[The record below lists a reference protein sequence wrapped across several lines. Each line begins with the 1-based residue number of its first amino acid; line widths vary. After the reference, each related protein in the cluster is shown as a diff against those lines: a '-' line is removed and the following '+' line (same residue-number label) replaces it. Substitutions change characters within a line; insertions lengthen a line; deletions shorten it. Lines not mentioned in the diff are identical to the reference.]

1 MNASRCGKNPVSNDP
16 FLSKFFFVFCIS
28 LGAFAQVKFQPQTAY
43 LGNLEDDDDII
54 TVYSKPTANWKNCTK
69 KTDSNGREYCKEAVG
84 WPGKDA
90 TIKIIGPD
98 EKHKIIDPF
107 TEKEVNETFVKV
119 WFRYTREVKGADGQI
134 KKITKEDTG
143 YLPKY
148 ALTVKKQEAVY
159 ATSLKKGPEEDC
171 PPGKTPD
178 KKSMSIGEQ
187 IAKVAKNQTV
197 VSAADEISKVVG
209 KCLVSPPTSRPKN
222 LPNSN
227 VYDAWVVPK
236 IKAQPVPKLKN
247 EHNKAMTQADLI
259 NIDALART
267 LYGEMGGCFK
277 KGLQYPMAVARVA
290 VNRLEQESKWEEFT
304 ATNVRRT
311 NQPIPKLAKL
321 ITTPEKFNNW
331 IGRTNNGPLHQSL
344 CPPSQAGKPYWNEN
358 AASKEEA
365 AIWKNAVRIATE
377 AVLYPNQFKSRSPG
391 MKNVHF
397 YTSDMGKFMNSR
409 RVSASIDGRSLTNTD
424 CVELWTDPT
433 PPKPKAKP
441 KASAKKKK

>member
-1 MNASRCGKNPVSNDP
+1 ML
-16 FLSKFFFVFCIS
+16 FLFRSLMIFCFS
-28 LGAFAQVKFQPQTAY
+28 LSAVAQSKFQPQTAY

-54 TVYSKPTANWKNCTK
+54 TVFNTPTATWKNCTK
-69 KTDSNGREYCKEAVG
+69 KTDNNGREYCEEAVG
-84 WPGKDA
+84 WLDKNA
-90 TIKIIGPD
+90 AVKIIGPD
-98 EKHKIIDPF
+98 EKHKVIDPF

-119 WFRYTREVKGADGQI
+119 WFRYSRQVTGADGKTKTI
-134 KKITKEDTG
+134 VKEDVG

-159 ATSLKKGPEEDC
+159 ATSIKKGPDEDC

-178 KKSMSIGEQ
+178 KKSISMGEQ
-187 IAKVAKNQTV
+187 IAKVAKNQSV

-227 VYDAWVVPK
+227 VYDSWVVPK
-236 IKAQPVPKLKN
+236 IKQQAVPKLKN
-247 EHNKAMTQADLI
+247 EQNKAMTQADLI

-290 VNRLEQESKWEEFT
+290 INRLDNENKWEEFT
-304 ATNVRRT
+304 GTNVKRT

-321 ITTPEKFNNW
+321 LTTPEKFNNW
-331 IGRTNNGPLHQSL
+331 TGKTNNGPLHQSL

-377 AVLYPNQFKSRSPG
+377 AVLYPNQFKARSPG

-397 YTSDMGKFMNSR
+397 YTSGMGKFMNSK
-409 RVSASIDGRSLTNTD
+409 RVTASIDGRSLANTD
-424 CVELWTDPT
+424 CVELWTDP
-433 PPKPKAKP
+433 KPK
-441 KASAKKKK
+441 KK